1 MTDRAFLVLSS
12 DAVRAKAITWIKG
25 MPDGTRVAFNAPTR
39 TVDQNALLWPL
50 LTEVSR
56 QAKHHGATLTEED
69 WKVLFMDALNREM
82 RLVLNLE
89 GTGMVALGRSS
100 SKLSKAEF
108 SDLIELILAYGASH
122 NITFREATRAA

>member
-1 MTDRAFLVLSS
+1 MTDRAFLTLAN
-12 DAVRAKAITWIKG
+12 DQIRAKAVKWVQAA
-25 MPDGTRVAFNAPTR
+25 PVGTRLTFNAPKR

-69 WKVLFMDALNREM
+69 WKVLFMDALNRET
-82 RLVLNLE
+82 RLVLNLD

-100 SKLSKAEF
+100 SKLSKAAF

-122 NITFREATRAA
+122 SITFREATRAA